1 MHMDS
6 KPMIE
11 VKQVSVC
18 VSNLT
23 LLNQVSF
30 DVMEQDRL
38 MIVGPNGAG
47 KSTLVHAISQGIPYQ
62 GNIYYEGRDLSSMKP
77 KQIAR
82 KIGFLS
88 QKNHVN
94 YSFTIEEIVNLGRYA
109 YNKDIFS
116 KSNEERELVEE
127 ALELTGLQD
136 KRKQSVLT
144 LSGGELQRTF
154 LAQLLAQDPQVL
166 ILDEPTNHLDIQY
179 QTQLFSL
186 IDQWITKK
194 KRAVVAVVHDLSIAA
209 FYGNKFLLL
218 DKGNLSAY
226 GSKEAVLSKEK
237 LEQAYQMDVHQWM
250 QNLYKEWDGEL
261 W

>member
-1 MHMDS
+1 MDS

-11 VKQVSVC
+11 VNQVSVC

-30 DVMEQDRL
+30 QVMEQDRL

-47 KSTLVHAISQGIPYQ
+47 KSTLVHAISQGIPYE
-62 GNIYYEGRDLSSMKP
+62 GKVLYEGMNLASMKP
-77 KQIAR
+77 RDLAK

-88 QKNHVN
+88 QKNEVN
-94 YSFTIEEIVNLGRYA
+94 YSFTVEEIVSLGRYA
-109 YNKDIFS
+109 YHKDIFS
-116 KSNEERELVEE
+116 TYKEDRALVEE

-166 ILDEPTNHLDIQY
+166 ILDEPTNHLDLQY
-179 QTQLFSL
+179 QTQLFTL
-186 IDQWITKK
+186 IDQWMRNK
-194 KRAVVAVVHDLSIAA
+194 KRAVVAVVHDLSLASY
-209 FYGNKFLLL
+209 FGNKFILL

-226 GSKEAVLSKEK
+226 GSKETVLSKEK
-237 LEQAYQMDVHQWM
+237 LDQAYQMDVHQWM

-261 W
+261 C